1 MKNNWIKST
10 KSYNFMILRVSDRIK
25 EQYDN
30 KPTNQ
35 PLVENVKKVTLV
47 FCSPINWPDYETIF
61 NKNSI
66 KKYISIWTTLFQ

>member
-10 KSYNFMILRVSDRIK
+10 KNYNFMILRVSDRIK
-25 EQYDN
+25 EQYN

-47 FCSPINWPDYETIF
+47 FNNPINWPDYETIF

-66 KKYISIWTTLFQ
+66 KKYILIWTTLFQ